1 MSNPFTPATREA
13 AKARIALCGPSGSG
27 KTYTALTLATAL
39 SDKVA
44 VVDTEHG
51 SASKYAPDAS
61 GQGFVFDAL
70 SPAIFDPRSLA
81 KVLGEAG
88 AAGYGAIVIDSL
100 THYWSGP
107 GGVLELVDDAAKGSR
122 SGNSF
127 AAWKTVRPYERQ
139 IIAALLGFPGH
150 VIVTMR
156 TKTEWVI
163 EEDDR
168 GRKAPRKVGMKPEQ
182 REGIEYEFDIVG
194 DLDQDN
200 TLLVTKSRCFDLS
213 NAVIRKPDAE
223 LAKQISEW
231 LDGGVNLPDAND
243 YRDKALEAA
252 TDVNALRSLHTEVKR
267 RQLLGAQVENEHGD
281 IEALGDLIT
290 RYGTE
295 NRTRPLEGELIE
307 AGASE

>member
-1 MSNPFTPATREA
+1 MSTNPFAPATREA
-13 AKARIALCGPSGSG
+13 TTARIALCGPSGSG

-39 SDKVA
+39 ADKVA
-44 VVDTEHG
+44 VVDTERG
-51 SASKYAPDAS
+51 SASKYAPGKNGD
-61 GQGFVFDAL
+61 GFAFDTL
-70 SPAIFDPRSLA
+70 SPVTFDPRGLV
-81 KVLGEAG
+81 KILGEAA
-88 AAGYGAIVIDSL
+88 AAGYGAIVVDSL

-127 AAWKTVRPYERQ
+127 AAWKSVRPYERQ
-139 IIAALLGFPGH
+139 IVSALLGFPGH

-182 REGIEYEFDIVG
+182 RDGIEYEFDIVA

-200 TLLVTKSRCFDLS
+200 TLMVTKSRCFQLS
-213 NAVIRKPDAE
+213 GAIVRKPDAD
-223 LAKQISEW
+223 LAKQITEW
-231 LDGGVNLPDAND
+231 LDGGVDLPDANE
-243 YRDKALEAA
+243 YRDQAVEAA
-252 TDVNALRSLHTEVKR
+252 VDRAALLVLHKEVKR

-290 RYGTE
+290 RYGA
-295 NRTRPLEGELIE
+295 ELKTKN
-307 AGASE
+307 GASE